1 MAVGTVDPPARWGER
16 LIHAA
21 LLACAFVSILTTV
34 GIVVVLVVEAA
45 QFFREV
51 SIVEFLTDTKW
62 TPLFRPQHFGILP
75 LFCGTM
81 LVSIGAI
88 IVALPIGLGTA
99 IYLSEYASNP
109 VREVVKPILEILAGI
124 PSVVFGFLAVVL
136 ISPMIREVFPSANV
150 FNAASASVVVGFMIL
165 PMIVSLSED
174 VLRSVPLV
182 APRGGLRVGRDEIGR
197 DGEGRAAGGDFGHR
211 GVVPAGHFAGDRR
224 DDGRGA
230 GGGRVAQD
238 DAQSAR
244 EHPNDDGLHRAGQPG
259 RHAGRLAGISHDLRR
274 WPRAVCGDDDAEHS
288 RAVVR
293 VADAGEIR
301 MSLIESN
308 AYRRRKAFMSQAFA
322 VLCLL
327 ATVFCVLVLVV
338 LLASIF
344 YRGFP
349 WLTWSFVTSYPSRFP
364 AKAGIL
370 PALVSSIW
378 LIGLTTLFSVPIG
391 VGAAVYLEEY
401 AKASRWRNLVQLN
414 ISNLAGVPS
423 IVYGILGLGLFV
435 RALMLQR
442 SILAG
447 ALTLTLVVLPI
458 IILAAQEALRAVP
471 DSIRRASYAL
481 GATRWQTVRYQVL
494 PASLPGIMT
503 GVILAISRALGEA
516 APLVAIGAATF
527 ITFVPKSPWDEF
539 SGLPVQIF
547 DWASRPQA
555 EFRDVAG
562 AGIIVLLTLLI
573 VMNAGAV
580 FVRYRYGQRIRW

>member
-1 MAVGTVDPPARWGER
+1 
-16 LIHAA
+16 
-21 LLACAFVSILTTV
+21 
-34 GIVVVLVVEAA
+34 
-45 QFFREV
+45 
-51 SIVEFLTDTKW
+51 
-62 TPLFRPQHFGILP
+62 
-75 LFCGTM
+75 
-81 LVSIGAI
+81 
-88 IVALPIGLGTA
+88 
-99 IYLSEYASNP
+99 
-109 VREVVKPILEILAGI
+109 
-124 PSVVFGFLAVVL
+124 
-136 ISPMIREVFPSANV
+136 
-150 FNAASASVVVGFMIL
+150 
-165 PMIVSLSED
+165 
-174 VLRSVPLV
+174 
-182 APRGGLRVGRDEIGR
+182 
-197 DGEGRAAGGDFGHR
+197 
-211 GVVPAGHFAGDRR
+211 
-224 DDGRGA
+224 
-230 GGGRVAQD
+230 
-238 DAQSAR
+238 
-244 EHPNDDGLHRAGQPG
+244 
-259 RHAGRLAGISHDLRR
+259 
-274 WPRAVCGDDDAEHS
+274 
-288 RAVVR
+288 
-293 VADAGEIR
+293 
-301 MSLIESN
+301 MSLTESS
-308 AYRRRKAFMSQAFA
+308 AYRRRKAFMSRAFA
-322 VLCLL
+322 VTCMLT
-327 ATVFCVLVLVV
+327 TVLCVLVLVV
-338 LLASIF
+338 LLANIF

-349 WLTWSFVTSYPSRFP
+349 WLTWHFLTSYPSRFP

-378 LIGLTTLFSVPIG
+378 LIALTALFSVPIG

-435 RALMLQR
+435 RALMLER

-471 DSIRRASYAL
+471 DSIRGASYAL

-527 ITFVPKSPWDEF
+527 ITFVPQSPSDEF
-539 SGLPVQIF
+539 SSLPVQIF

-562 AGIIVLLTLLI
+562 AGIIVLLSLLM

>member
-1 MAVGTVDPPARWGER
+1 
-16 LIHAA
+16 
-21 LLACAFVSILTTV
+21 
-34 GIVVVLVVEAA
+34 
-45 QFFREV
+45 
-51 SIVEFLTDTKW
+51 
-62 TPLFRPQHFGILP
+62 
-75 LFCGTM
+75 
-81 LVSIGAI
+81 
-88 IVALPIGLGTA
+88 
-99 IYLSEYASNP
+99 
-109 VREVVKPILEILAGI
+109 
-124 PSVVFGFLAVVL
+124 
-136 ISPMIREVFPSANV
+136 
-150 FNAASASVVVGFMIL
+150 
-165 PMIVSLSED
+165 
-174 VLRSVPLV
+174 
-182 APRGGLRVGRDEIGR
+182 
-197 DGEGRAAGGDFGHR
+197 
-211 GVVPAGHFAGDRR
+211 
-224 DDGRGA
+224 
-230 GGGRVAQD
+230 
-238 DAQSAR
+238 
-244 EHPNDDGLHRAGQPG
+244 
-259 RHAGRLAGISHDLRR
+259 
-274 WPRAVCGDDDAEHS
+274 
-288 RAVVR
+288 
-293 VADAGEIR
+293 
-301 MSLIESN
+301 MSLTESDS
-308 AYRRRKAFMSQAFA
+308 YRRRKAFMSQAFA

-349 WLTWSFVTSYPSRFP
+349 WLTWTFLSNFPSRFP

-458 IILAAQEALRAVP
+458 IILAAQEALRSVP

-527 ITFVPKSPWDEF
+527 ITFVPKSPADEF
-539 SGLPVQIF
+539 SSLPVQIF

-555 EFRDVAG
+555 DFRDVAA

>member
-1 MAVGTVDPPARWGER
+1 
-16 LIHAA
+16 
-21 LLACAFVSILTTV
+21 
-34 GIVVVLVVEAA
+34 
-45 QFFREV
+45 
-51 SIVEFLTDTKW
+51 
-62 TPLFRPQHFGILP
+62 
-75 LFCGTM
+75 
-81 LVSIGAI
+81 
-88 IVALPIGLGTA
+88 
-99 IYLSEYASNP
+99 
-109 VREVVKPILEILAGI
+109 
-124 PSVVFGFLAVVL
+124 
-136 ISPMIREVFPSANV
+136 
-150 FNAASASVVVGFMIL
+150 
-165 PMIVSLSED
+165 
-174 VLRSVPLV
+174 
-182 APRGGLRVGRDEIGR
+182 
-197 DGEGRAAGGDFGHR
+197 
-211 GVVPAGHFAGDRR
+211 
-224 DDGRGA
+224 
-230 GGGRVAQD
+230 
-238 DAQSAR
+238 
-244 EHPNDDGLHRAGQPG
+244 
-259 RHAGRLAGISHDLRR
+259 
-274 WPRAVCGDDDAEHS
+274 
-288 RAVVR
+288 
-293 VADAGEIR
+293 
-301 MSLIESN
+301 
-308 AYRRRKAFMSQAFA
+308 MSQAFA

-349 WLTWSFVTSYPSRFP
+349 WLTTTFLTNYPSRFP

-378 LIGLTTLFSVPIG
+378 LIGLTTLISVPIG

-401 AKASRWRNLVQLN
+401 AKASRWRSLVQLN

-481 GATRWQTVRYQVL
+481 GATRWQTVRHQVL

-539 SGLPVQIF
+539 SSLPVQIF

-555 EFRDVAG
+555 DFRDVAG
-562 AGIIVLLTLLI
+562 AGIIVLLSLLI

-580 FVRYRYGQRIRW
+580 YVRYRYGQRIRW